1 MGSVQIKHVLLFLHG
16 KDQPYPAHPSE
27 PPSFPSCWGNLYS
40 TRAVFFHTNRCSV
53 ETTPKENASP
63 NTTILN
69 SLNQELA
76 IIFPTYPHKL
86 FILFCNP
93 ITRLA
98 LGPCTLWT
106 LKNLYI
112 RFFNSFTIELYL
124 PEKNVSHVSF
134 NDI

>member
-1 MGSVQIKHVLLFLHG
+1 MFRLNTSFCFFTAKTSHTQHIPANHPHFLRVG
-16 KDQPYPAHPSE
+16 EIYIPREQ
-27 PPSFPSCWGNLYS
+27 F
-40 TRAVFFHTNRCSV
+40 FFHTNRCSV